1 MLAILDDMKKFA
13 RLIKTLDST
22 NKTTIKVQALADYF
36 KVAGDTDKV
45 WTIAILSH
53 RRPPRPVN
61 TTLLREWA
69 SELANIP
76 LWLFEESY
84 HIVGDLAETIAL
96 VVPSTQTSTEK
107 SLTRFLKEMIALK
120 KKPDEEKKA
129 YLYENWKV
137 LDYYERFV
145 FCKLITGSFRIGVS
159 QKLMTRALAKAT
171 DIDEDILAYKLMGNW
186 NPNKISFQEL
196 ILEENESD
204 YLSKPYPF
212 YLAYAIEGD
221 VSDLGDVNDW
231 SAEHKWDGI
240 RSQVILRNDEIFV
253 WSRGEELVTDKYPE
267 FGKFV
272 GVIPNGT
279 VIDGEILP
287 FPKEQI
293 GTFNDLQKRIG
304 RKTVSKNLLKKVPV
318 ILKAYDLLEWEGKD
332 IRNTPFIDRRRLL
345 ETLFRSVRPP
355 GRLES
360 ARHRRSRGPASE
372 KVASRIRQSA
382 GSETDGE
389 TIKSIASKTAP
400 KQAKGTK
407 NKDQPAEMP
416 VSSAVE
422 IPLHLSETIHF
433 NSWEEA
439 AKERERS
446 REVRS
451 EGLMLKRKDSP
462 YLVGRKKG
470 DWWKWKVDPLTI
482 DAVLTYAMRGHGRRS
497 NLFTDYTFALWDEK
511 EDGERE
517 LVTFAKAYSG
527 LTDAEF
533 RKVDNWIKRNT
544 LERFGPV
551 RSVTPHHV
559 FEIAFEGIAP
569 STRHKSGVA
578 TRFPRILRWRKDKKI
593 EEANT
598 LSDLK
603 RLIPSLTS
611 ESG

>member
-1 MLAILDDMKKFA
+1 MKQEQTTSEIDNATVFESKELGMRGFA
-13 RLIKTLDST
+13 ALIKTLDST
-22 NKTTIKVQALADYF
+22 NKTNVKVQALTDYF
-36 KVAGDTDKV
+36 LAASNKDKV

-96 VVPSTQTSTEK
+96 IVPSSKTSTEK
-107 SLTRFLKEMIALK
+107 TLTQFLEEMIALK
-120 KKPDEEKKA
+120 KKSDDDKKT
-129 YLYENWKV
+129 YLFENWKV

-145 FCKLITGSFRIGVS
+145 FTKLITGGFRIGVS

-171 DIDEDILAYKLMGNW
+171 EIDEDILAYKLMGNW
-186 NPNKISFQEL
+186 DPNTITFQEL

-212 YLAYAIEGD
+212 YLAYAIEGEPE
-221 VSDLGDVNDW
+221 DLGDVSLW

-240 RSQVILRNDEIFV
+240 RSQVILRNDELFV

-267 FGKFV
+267 FNQFETT
-272 GVIPNGT
+272 IPNGT

-287 FPKEQI
+287 YIDGQI
-293 GTFNDLQKRIG
+293 GTFNDLQTRIG
-304 RKTVSKNLLKKVPV
+304 RKTVSKALLKKVPV
-318 ILKAYDLLEWEGKD
+318 ILKAYDVLEWEGKD
-332 IRNTPFIDRRRLL
+332 IRNKPFAERRAIL
-345 ETLFRSVRPP
+345 EKLYQ
-355 GRLES
+355 
-360 ARHRRSRGPASE
+360 
-372 KVASRIRQSA
+372 K
-382 GSETDGE
+382 TDN
-389 TIKSIASKTAP
+389 T
-400 KQAKGTK
+400 
-407 NKDQPAEMP
+407 D
-416 VSSAVE
+416 
-422 IPLHLSETIHF
+422 IPFHLSETMHF
-433 NSWEEA
+433 SSWEEV

-446 REVRS
+446 REMFS

-497 NLFTDYTFALWDEK
+497 NLFTDYTFALWNENDE
-511 EDGERE
+511 GEKE

-533 RKVDNWIKRNT
+533 RKVDAWIKKNT

-559 FEIAFEGIAP
+559 FEIAFEGIAL
-569 STRHKSGVA
+569 SKRHKSGVA
-578 TRFPRILRWRKDKKI
+578 TRFPRILRWRKDKNI
-593 EEANT
+593 HEANS
-598 LSDLK
+598 LDDLK
-603 RLIPSLTS
+603 SMIPNVVKESL
-611 ESG
+611 GK